1 MEIPIIIL
9 YWLLMI
15 SVLIETQNSDEALA
29 RTLGGLV
36 GGAVEGILSDVI
48 IIDQGSV
55 DQTHRVADA
64 AGCIFLQDQTLIDGF
79 RRARS
84 EWFLFLEPGARLLDG
99 WMEPTA
105 VHVERMQGPACFTR
119 SHTHRRPFLSR
130 VFSPGNP
137 LADGLLISKRQ
148 SMALFSPGKRAADI
162 ARGLAMKRLRAE
174 IIPASSAKT

>member
-1 MEIPIIIL
+1 
-9 YWLLMI
+9 MI
-15 SVLIETQNSDEALA
+15 SVLIETRNSDEALA

-36 GGAVEGILSDVI
+36 GGAVEGILSDVV
-48 IIDQGSV
+48 IIDHGSG

-84 EWFLFLEPGARLLDG
+84 EWFLFLEP
-99 WMEPTA
+99 
-105 VHVERMQGPACFTR
+105 GPACFTR

-148 SMALFSPGKRAADI
+148 SMALFSPGKQAVDI

-174 IIPASSAKT
+174 IIPAPLKKA

>member
-1 MEIPIIIL
+1 MEILIIIL

-64 AGCIFLQDQTLIDGF
+64 AGCIFLQDQALSMVSG
-79 RRARS
+79 
-84 EWFLFLEPGARLLDG
+84 
-99 WMEPTA
+99 
-105 VHVERMQGPACFTR
+105 GPAANGSCFSSLAR
-119 SHTHRRPFLSR
+119 DCWM
-130 VFSPGNP
+130 VGWSP
-137 LADGLLISKRQ
+137 RQ
-148 SMALFSPGKRAADI
+148 Y
-162 ARGLAMKRLRAE
+162 
-174 IIPASSAKT
+174 T

>member
-1 MEIPIIIL
+1 MEFVLIMG

-15 SVLIETQNSDEALA
+15 SVLIETHNSDEALA

-36 GGAVEGILSDVI
+36 GGAVEGVLSDVI
-48 IIDQGSV
+48 IIDHGSV

-64 AGCIFLQDQTLIDGF
+64 AGCIFLRDQTLIDGF

-99 WMEPTA
+99 WIEPVA
-105 VHVERMQGPACFTR
+105 VHAERMQGPACFTR

-130 VFSPGNP
+130 VFSPGSP

-148 SMALFSPGKRAADI
+148 SMALFSPGKKTSDI

-174 IIPASSAKT
+174 IIPAPLKKS

>member
-1 MEIPIIIL
+1 MEILIIIL

-29 RTLGGLV
+29 RTLSGLV

-84 EWFLFLEPGARLLDG
+84 EWFLFLEPGARLAG
-99 WMEPTA
+99 W
-105 VHVERMQGPACFTR
+105 VDRTR
-119 SHTHRRPFLSR
+119 CSSCGTHAGSR
-130 VFSPGNP
+130 LLYP
-137 LADGLLISKRQ
+137 LAH
-148 SMALFSPGKRAADI
+148 
-162 ARGLAMKRLRAE
+162 
-174 IIPASSAKT
+174 SSQAVSEPRILSGQPVG